1 MQQSSLSVPASM
13 TGVCWDELGE
23 SSWYNVLKFVVPAP
37 PGDIFMNF
45 YSARQLDNESLQE
58 CGMPRP
64 LRGRLKH
71 DGQRA
76 LICEGELPLYSSH
89 VCISDYLTGL
99 GLSIGAVAN
108 KSYFLWLRDTSGL
121 LEAALCWSPG
131 IDTRYAAWVTVGYDV
146 QKWKVIG
153 SSCHPILPLCK
164 MISKICYSFPLVR
177 YKYCLF
183 ANLNFAVPQQSCGL
197 YIDGYSDIVDEW
209 SALFRFSTIEESSQC
224 IDCWQDL
231 DIHGIWLERIEN
243 LKKGEIVPL
252 G

>member
-1 MQQSSLSVPASM
+1 M
-13 TGVCWDELGE
+13 TRVRWDALGK
-23 SSWYNVLKFVVPAP
+23 SSWYNVLTFVAPVP
-37 PGDIFMNF
+37 PGNIFMNF
-45 YSARQLDNESLQE
+45 YFEQKLDNKSLQE

-64 LRGRLKH
+64 LRGRLKW
-71 DGQRA
+71 DGQSA
-76 LICEGELPLYSSH
+76 FVCEGQLPLYKSGMRKKE
-89 VCISDYLTGL
+89 YLGSL
-99 GLSIGAVAN
+99 GLSIDAVAN
-108 KSYFLWLRDTSGL
+108 KDYFLWFRDTFGL
-121 LEAALCWSPG
+121 VEAALCWSPG
-131 IDTRYAAWVTVGYDV
+131 FDPGDHAWVTVGYDV

-153 SSCHPILPLCK
+153 STCHPMLPLCK